1 MHNNGLTFVHDNR
14 KCAENIGRDN
24 HFVKKVSSVSSSSK
38 PRICGIRRLW
48 IVSLIMITLFGLLV
62 LTLHYRLFNAKNES
76 SLSENAHIRQSANIL
91 RTINDMSSDADK
103 SSMTIWEISSESGV
117 AFHANEG
124 IVTLPMNTMLW
135 GHYDAAEGVF
145 YASHPVEGLSEFGS
159 FQNLSQSISH
169 FSLDFSKD
177 VSELLAEPDHQ
188 IICNLDAALLDADFL
203 GNDIANTDNV
213 DAAHCCRMCGDRA
226 DCTHWTYVPGS
237 QSCWLK
243 GNTPGEPKIR
253 PGSKLMSGVLNGK
266 RKATGR
272 GLMSKVQYAAIASFE
287 LPSCCGETSD
297 KPDTSSLQGQLLNRK
312 TTSPTPWIL
321 SHTLTNG
328 DWTEQFPIGNGEIGA
343 FVGGSRDIEVIPL
356 SKAEWFSYHLDA
368 LKARSGQRSEMAS
381 KYVEGRQHLAA
392 GKVSDAISA
401 LSNVQNTGLGMFEY
415 LSDLVLKLSSL
426 PFERQPEAPP
436 RTLLAGANRASLR
449 QWFTAAFQQSI
460 SNNIKTLSLVSEHSL
475 DMKTGIS
482 VQRDMAVHVK
492 VSNVS
497 ASSVGES
504 EVQQKSR
511 GFRWTSATYR
521 KWFISAVDNVLVGSI
536 KCSASGISGYC
547 LHLAMGL
554 LREHSTETGV
564 PTTQYTVVAAGDGA
578 FHIDMTIVSSPAL
591 AVPTTHVA
599 LHVRCHKGEA
609 FVAGMTTS
617 KDPGFTDSPLAV
629 CNNARQADILL
640 AVEAIPTI
648 GRDPEQFDAS
658 PSTLQ
663 KLKTICWERIRKA
676 ETKGQRQVQAD
687 HSADVTAAM
696 EQVTVKL
703 ASPSTTGLS
712 SPCSGAGNAG
722 RMTFPAPFFGDG
734 CVAPSGH
741 YFAEDPREN
750 QLLPQL
756 YTLGR
761 YLMLTSARRHVPNLQ
776 GLWAEGVKSEWNGDY
791 HLNIN
796 LQMMYWAAA
805 SAFPAGKE
813 TQILMPLISFMEELA
828 TMGRK
833 TAQDMYAKAS
843 ESAFFKQHLS
853 EHAWVAH
860 GFTDTTLRSDAL
872 ADLQWSLCVSCGAWA
887 ATHIF
892 DVLLYGDLTAIEPST
907 ALKILEIFRGIADF
921 FEAHLFVLP
930 NGPESQTLYT
940 GPTTSP
946 ENSYWTMR
954 QSTSDGN
961 GNGNGN
967 GKKSNFFNIDLI
979 SSPPPPKPGSYARI

>member
-1 MHNNGLTFVHDNR
+1 
-14 KCAENIGRDN
+14 
-24 HFVKKVSSVSSSSK
+24 
-38 PRICGIRRLW
+38 
-48 IVSLIMITLFGLLV
+48 
-62 LTLHYRLFNAKNES
+62 
-76 SLSENAHIRQSANIL
+76 
-91 RTINDMSSDADK
+91 
-103 SSMTIWEISSESGV
+103 
-117 AFHANEG
+117 
-124 IVTLPMNTMLW
+124 
-135 GHYDAAEGVF
+135 
-145 YASHPVEGLSEFGS
+145 
-159 FQNLSQSISH
+159 
-169 FSLDFSKD
+169 
-177 VSELLAEPDHQ
+177 
-188 IICNLDAALLDADFL
+188 
-203 GNDIANTDNV
+203 
-213 DAAHCCRMCGDRA
+213 
-226 DCTHWTYVPGS
+226 
-237 QSCWLK
+237 
-243 GNTPGEPKIR
+243 
-253 PGSKLMSGVLNGK
+253 
-266 RKATGR
+266 
-272 GLMSKVQYAAIASFE
+272 
-287 LPSCCGETSD
+287 
-297 KPDTSSLQGQLLNRK
+297 
-312 TTSPTPWIL
+312 
-321 SHTLTNG
+321 
-328 DWTEQFPIGNGEIGA
+328 
-343 FVGGSRDIEVIPL
+343 
-356 SKAEWFSYHLDA
+356 
-368 LKARSGQRSEMAS
+368 
-381 KYVEGRQHLAA
+381 
-392 GKVSDAISA
+392 
-401 LSNVQNTGLGMFEY
+401 
-415 LSDLVLKLSSL
+415 
-426 PFERQPEAPP
+426 
-436 RTLLAGANRASLR
+436 
-449 QWFTAAFQQSI
+449 
-460 SNNIKTLSLVSEHSL
+460 
-475 DMKTGIS
+475 
-482 VQRDMAVHVK
+482 
-492 VSNVS
+492 
-497 ASSVGES
+497 
-504 EVQQKSR
+504 
-511 GFRWTSATYR
+511 
-521 KWFISAVDNVLVGSI
+521 
-536 KCSASGISGYC
+536 
-547 LHLAMGL
+547 MGL

-761 YLMLTSARRHVPNLQ
+761 YLMLTSARRHMPNLQ

-813 TQILMPLISFMEELA
+813 TQILMPLITFMEELA

-930 NGPESQTLYT
+930 NDPESQTLYT

-979 SSPPPPKPGSYARI
+979 SSPPPPKPAMGTAYLTFSPAIDVSVLREFSNAYYLLATWTSGQVSDLNQQRFDYSRQAVDFQQLVSKMTNHGLPQTYTSIPPSLNPRVVPGKNPASVLFTSEATSTVQCHRIHILDPTPVQKAVIPRILSNENVVMTASTGSGKTLAYILPALQSMQNEEMLGYQRSVKRPRCLVLVPTRELARQVLGAVKGLGHHAKVSSTAVIGGEDYSTQKMSLNRMVDIVVASPGRLMQHRQRGNVFFSNVNKIIIDEVDTMLTQGFGGDIRGILKNVFQRAERTNVDSGNGDDVSFNELTGPIPDIFDHLPHLRVLNLAGNSFEGELPPSFYALTALEEARLQNNRFTGEISPDLTKLVSLRHANFSQNKFSGGHNHFFFLENLEMLQLNNNEFKGRLTPEIYRARKLLVLQMQTNKLSGCLPDEICALQRLRILNLSDNAFRGLLPDQIGNMAALEVLLLGENNFLGPVPLSLSQLPKLRDFTLFKPYAADWSEPKRAFDKNSFQRIFETGPKFGVDSVHWNFKTIYGRDRSVQDDDTVTLFSGIL

>member
-1 MHNNGLTFVHDNR
+1 MHNNGPAFVYEHR
-14 KCAENIGRDN
+14 KFAENIRRDN
-24 HFVKKVSSVSSSSK
+24 HVVKKVSSVSSSSK
-38 PRICGIRRLW
+38 LRLCGIRRLW
-48 IVSLIMITLFGLLV
+48 LISLIMITLFGLLV
-62 LTLHYRLFNAKNES
+62 LTLHYRLFHANNETL
-76 SLSENAHIRQSANIL
+76 LSENTHIRQSANVL
-91 RTINDMSSDADK
+91 QTSNDLLPDVDRGTMA
-103 SSMTIWEISSESGV
+103 IWEISSESGV
-117 AFHANEG
+117 IFQVDGEG
-124 IVTLPMNTMLW
+124 VVTLPVNTMIW
-135 GHYDAAEGVF
+135 GHYDDDKGIF
-145 YASHPVEGLSEFGS
+145 YASHPVEGSSEFGT

-169 FSLDFSKD
+169 FVLDYSTE
-177 VSELLAEPDHQ
+177 VAELLAEPDHQ
-188 IICNLDAALLDADFL
+188 ITCNLGAALLDADYL
-203 GNDIANTDNV
+203 GNDIGNTENV
-213 DAAHCCRMCGDRA
+213 MDAAQCCQQCLNRA

-243 GNTPGEPKIR
+243 GNTPNDPKIR

-266 RKATGR
+266 RKGSSR
-272 GLMSKVQYAAIASFE
+272 GLMSKIQHAAVASLE
-287 LPSCCGETSD
+287 LPSCCEETSD
-297 KPDTSSLQGQLLNRK
+297 KLEKSSLQGQLLNRK
-312 TTSPTPWIL
+312 ATSPTPWIL
-321 SHTLTNG
+321 SRPLTNG

-368 LKARSGQRSEMAS
+368 LKAKSGQRTEMAS
-381 KYVEGRQHLAA
+381 KYVEGRQHLVA

-415 LSDLVLKLSSL
+415 LSDVVLKLSPL
-426 PFERQPEAPP
+426 PFEKQSESPP
-436 RTLLAGANRASLR
+436 RSLVVGSNRASLQ
-449 QWFTAAFQQSI
+449 QWFTAAFQQGT
-460 SNNIKTLSLVSEHSL
+460 SNHIKTLSLLSEHSL

-492 VSNVS
+492 VSNAS
-497 ASSVGES
+497 ASMVGES
-504 EVQQKSR
+504 EVLQKSR

-521 KWFISAVDNVLVGSI
+521 KWFISAADNVLVGSI
-536 KCSASGISGYC
+536 KCSASGISGNC
-547 LHLAMGL
+547 LHLALGL

-564 PTTQYTVVAAGDGA
+564 PTTSYSVVAAGEGV

-591 AVPTTHVA
+591 TVPTTHVA
-599 LHVRCHKGEA
+599 LNVRCHKGEA
-609 FVAGMTTS
+609 FVAGTTTS

-640 AVEAIPTI
+640 AVETIPTI
-648 GRDPEQFDAS
+648 GRNPEQYDAS

-663 KLKTICWERIRKA
+663 KLKTICWDRIRKA
-676 ETKGQRQVQAD
+676 ESKGQRQVQAD

-703 ASPSTTGLS
+703 SSPSTTELS
-712 SPCSGAGNAG
+712 SACSAAGSAG
-722 RMTFPAPFFGDG
+722 RMPFPSPFYGDG

-741 YFAEDPREN
+741 YFSEDPREN
-750 QLLPQL
+750 LLLPQL

-761 YLMLTSARRHVPNLQ
+761 YLMLSSARRHVPNLQ

-796 LQMMYWAAA
+796 LQMMYWPAA
-805 SAFPAGKE
+805 SAFPTGKE
-813 TQILMPLISFMEELA
+813 AQILMPLINFMEELA
-828 TMGRK
+828 TVGRK
-833 TAQDMYAKAS
+833 TAQDMYTKAS

-860 GFTDTTLRSDAL
+860 GFTDTTLRGDAL
-872 ADLQWSLCVSCGAWA
+872 ADLQWSLCISCGAWA

-892 DVLLYGDLTAIEPST
+892 DVILYGDLATIESST
-907 ALKILEIFRGIADF
+907 ALKILEIFRGVADF

-930 NGPESQTLYT
+930 HGQDSQTLYT

-946 ENSYWTMR
+946 ENSYWTMQ
-954 QSTSDGN
+954 QSASDGN

-979 SSPPPPKPGSYARI
+979 SSPPPPKPGS